1 MSIDL
6 TNTNAA
12 KIASGLIRARRE
24 AGSPTMGMV
33 LTFIVVADEG
43 SHYDALKAARAVSRE
58 HPSRV
63 IGVIRRTNRGAAK
76 LDAEIRIGD
85 GTSGEQV
92 LLRMHGELANHA
104 ESVVLPLL
112 LPDSPTVIWWPGKA
126 PNDPATDPLGAL
138 AQRRITDAAALD
150 RGRAASML
158 TQAANYAPGNTD
170 LSWTRIT
177 PWRAL
182 LAAALD
188 QYPAKIMSGVVSAE
202 RANPSA
208 DLLVAW
214 LTDRLGVEIRRA
226 ITKGPGITDV
236 SLMTGGGEIEIA
248 RPDGRLAQFTI
259 PNSPQRPVALNR
271 RDLAELLAEEL
282 RRLDPDDVYE
292 DTVKS
297 LCRLSDKVPNPTSS
311 QLAKKRHEAEEA
323 AARVGTPPTEPGPRL
338 KDVRAV
344 EAVEAAE
351 LEKKIGARKANAGT
365 SAASKPVA
373 KKTTTKK
380 TTAKKATTKRA
391 TTKKATTK
399 RAAAKKQ
406 AASS

>member
-6 TNTNAA
+6 TNTNAS

-63 IGVIRRTNRGAAK
+63 IGVIRRAARGPAN
-76 LDAEIRIGD
+76 LDAEIRVGD
-85 GTSGEQV
+85 GASGEQI
-92 LLRMHGELANHA
+92 LLRMSGELAHHP

-112 LPDSPTVIWWPGKA
+112 LPDSPTVIWWPTK
-126 PNDPATDPLGAL
+126 PPDDPATDPLGAL
-138 AQRRITDAAALD
+138 AQRRITDAAAVD
-150 RGRAASML
+150 RRRGAAML
-158 TQAANYAPGNTD
+158 QQAANYAPGNTD

-188 QYPAKIMSGVVSAE
+188 QYPAKVLSGVVSAE
-202 RANPSA
+202 RGNPSA

-214 LTDRLGVEIRRA
+214 LTDRLQVDIDRA
-226 ITKGPGITDV
+226 ISRGPGITDV
-236 SLMTGGGEIEIA
+236 SLLTGGGGIEIA

-259 PNSPQRPVALNR
+259 PNSPERPVALNR

-292 DTVKS
+292 DTVKT
-297 LCRLSDKVPNPTSS
+297 LCRLSDKAPNPTERR
-311 QLAKKRHEAEEA
+311 LAAQKRAAEEA
-323 AARVGTPPTEPGPRL
+323 AARAGTPPTEPGPR
-338 KDVRAV
+338 DDGARPQ
-344 EAVEAAE
+344 EAAAGDGTRPASAG
-351 LEKKIGARKANAGT
+351 KKST
-365 SAASKPVA
+365 P
-373 KKTTTKK
+373 
-380 TTAKKATTKRA
+380 RA
-391 TTKKATTK
+391 
-399 RAAAKKQ
+399 AAAKKGTTKKSAATKSTATKSAGKKSATARRSAAKRQ

>member
-1 MSIDL
+1 MTIDL
-6 TNTNAA
+6 TNTNAS

-63 IGVIRRTNRGAAK
+63 IGVIRRSTRGTAN

-92 LLRMHGELANHA
+92 LLRMSGELANHA

-126 PNDPATDPLGAL
+126 PDDVATDPLGAL
-138 AQRRITDAAALD
+138 AQRRITDAAAVE
-150 RGRAASML
+150 RRRAAVML

-182 LAAALD
+182 LATALD
-188 QYPAKIMSGVVSAE
+188 QYPAKVLSGVVSAE

-208 DLLVAW
+208 DLLIAW

-226 ITKGPGITDV
+226 TTKGPGITDV
-236 SLMTGGGEIEIA
+236 SLMTGGGAIEIA

-292 DTVKS
+292 DTVKA
-297 LCRLSDKVPNPTSS
+297 LCRLSEKVPNPTDK

-323 AARVGTPPTEPGPRL
+323 AARAGTPPTEPGPRE

-351 LEKKIGARKANAGT
+351 LEERIGARKAPAGK
-365 SAASKPVA
+365 SAASKRAA
-373 KKTTTKK
+373 KK
-380 TTAKKATTKRA
+380 A

-399 RAAAKKQ
+399 KSSTAKATTKRVAAKKQ